1 MKLYIQIRDG
11 QPYEHP
17 IVEWNFIQ
25 AFPDI
30 DVNNLPPEY
39 CPFVRVE
46 APVLGPYEKNQT
58 VSYGLVEGTAG
69 TYTDIWTCEDMTAEE
84 ILAKQNAVKAT
95 FAEMRPTWASW
106 TFDEDTCAM
115 VPPVPDPSIPSSNV
129 FYEWNEDAL
138 AWDAAHIVEDE

>member
-17 IVEWNFIQ
+17 IIEWNFKQ

-84 ILAKQNAVKAT
+84 ILAKQNAVKAA
-95 FAEMRPTWASW
+95 FAENNPTWVSW

-115 VPPVPDPSIPSSNV
+115 VPPVPYPDTSLL
-129 FYEWNEDAL
+129 YDWNEDTQTWEPNQTL
-138 AWDAAHIVEDE
+138 EDE

>member
-17 IVEWNFIQ
+17 IIEWNFIQ

-46 APVLGPYEKNQT
+46 APILGPYEKNQT
-58 VSYGLVEGTAG
+58 VSYGLVEGMAG
-69 TYTDIWTCEDMTAEE
+69 TYTDIWACEDMTAEE
-84 ILAKQNAVKAT
+84 ILAKQNAVKAV
-95 FAEMRPTWASW
+95 FAENNPTWKSW
-106 TFDEDTCAM
+106 TFDEGTCAM
-115 VPPVPDPSIPSSNV
+115 VPPVSPPDTSGM
-129 FYEWNEDAL
+129 YQWNEDTKT
-138 AWDAAHIVEDE
+138 WDADNTVEDE

>member
-58 VSYGLVEGTAG
+58 VSYGLV
-69 TYTDIWTCEDMTAEE
+69 DMTAEE